1 MRIACGFWTPACAG
15 EQGLLT
21 AGIRSSPKPYPLS
34 TVPQPAPFDL
44 YDILIPPPGFRP
56 RTFTAC
62 APSYRPDAALPRPL
76 GLFFMSDLLWLAVLA
91 GLFLLS
97 LAFVRLCDAA

>member
-1 MRIACGFWTPACAG
+1 M
-15 EQGLLT
+15 
-21 AGIRSSPKPYPLS
+21 
-34 TVPQPAPFDL
+34 
-44 YDILIPPPGFRP
+44 PPPGFRP
-56 RTFTAC
+56 RTFTGIT
-62 APSYRPDAALPRPL
+62 PSYRSDAALPRPS